1 MANKSAWQDLVI
13 RIAVSWWWMG
23 IFLSHQANAFCPHLC
38 HCDDL
43 RMVVTCPAESKLDV
57 IPITLN
63 PNLKELHLKGNII
76 SLIIFNPILI
86 ELLSFPNLKYSWDI
100 IDYLLFIDNK
110 IRTVDASFQFY
121 GQLEYVDF
129 SKNEMSH
136 LPQRCFASQKKVNL
150 KSYDKFGQVSIIFL
164 SI

>member
-1 MANKSAWQDLVI
+1 MANKSVWQDLVI
-13 RIAVSWWWMG
+13 RIAVTWWWMG

-76 SLIIFNPILI
+76 FLIIFNPILF
-86 ELLSFPNLKYSWDI
+86 EFYS
-100 IDYLLFIDNK
+100 
-110 IRTVDASFQFY
+110 T
-121 GQLEYVDF
+121 
-129 SKNEMSH
+129 H
-136 LPQRCFASQKKVNL
+136 LPFQT
-150 KSYDKFGQVSIIFL
+150 
-164 SI
+164 